1 MPSHLIDYQLF
12 GDQFSTAEMRAVFD
26 ERTMLQRWLDVEAA
40 LAAAQEELGLIPPG
54 TAAAIAQAAKVEAL
68 DLETVRRDLAVTAHP
83 IVPIVRELARL
94 AGEAGRRVHWGATT
108 QDIMD
113 TGMVLQLR
121 AAHAILRRD
130 LVALT
135 LALADLAERHRDT
148 VMAGRTHAQQALPIT
163 FGFKVATWT
172 AECVRQVERLDDAAP
187 RLFVGELGGAV
198 GTLAGFGPRGE
209 AVQRRTLERL
219 GLGVPPIAWHAS
231 RDTIA
236 EFVTLLALIGG
247 TLARIA
253 NEVVQLQRSEIMELE
268 EPFAHGKVGSSTMP
282 HKRNPAHAERIVA
295 IGRLLRGLASTALET
310 TVAAHERDMSVGR
323 AEWFLVPE
331 AACLAAA
338 TEHWSLVVVRG
349 LRVNVDRMKEN
360 LGRLGGLL
368 LSEAVMLKLGETLGR
383 SAAHDLVYDAAMAA
397 VDGKGSFRE
406 LLLAS
411 PKIAAALARDEI
423 DGLLD
428 PAAYTGLA
436 GPFVDRV
443 VREARRLNA

>member
-1 MPSHLIDYQLF
+1 VAGAAVPSHLIDYQLF

-94 AGEAGRRVHWGATT
+94 AGEAGRWVHWGATT

-172 AECVRQVERLDDAAP
+172 AECVRRWN
-187 RLFVGELGGAV
+187 GW
-198 GTLAGFGPRGE
+198 TT
-209 AVQRRTLERL
+209 RRR
-219 GLGVPPIAWHAS
+219 
-231 RDTIA
+231 
-236 EFVTLLALIGG
+236 
-247 TLARIA
+247 
-253 NEVVQLQRSEIMELE
+253 
-268 EPFAHGKVGSSTMP
+268 GSSSASSVA
-282 HKRNPAHAERIVA
+282 RWARSPASA
-295 IGRLLRGLASTALET
+295 RGARRS
-310 TVAAHERDMSVGR
+310 SVGPWSVSGSACRRSRGTRR
-323 AEWFLVPE
+323 A
-331 AACLAAA
+331 
-338 TEHWSLVVVRG
+338 T
-349 LRVNVDRMKEN
+349 
-360 LGRLGGLL
+360 
-368 LSEAVMLKLGETLGR
+368 R
-383 SAAHDLVYDAAMAA
+383 SR
-397 VDGKGSFRE
+397 S
-406 LLLAS
+406 S
-411 PKIAAALARDEI
+411 
-423 DGLLD
+423 
-428 PAAYTGLA
+428 
-436 GPFVDRV
+436 
-443 VREARRLNA
+443 